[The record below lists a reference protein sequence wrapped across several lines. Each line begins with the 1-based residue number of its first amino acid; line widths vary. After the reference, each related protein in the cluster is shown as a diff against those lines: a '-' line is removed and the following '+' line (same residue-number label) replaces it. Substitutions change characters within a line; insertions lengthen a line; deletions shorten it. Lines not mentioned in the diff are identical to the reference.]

1 MRDLGTLVYR
11 IDRGAC
17 LRIPRGRERGRFFL
31 SRGGAD
37 AVGSIPNKKA
47 TTTNEE
53 KSARSRGV
61 GRERGVGG
69 VARLVRGP
77 RHGRRHAPCIRSLS
91 LPTRL
96 TRNTQTGSLP
106 GARSPLRRSPNSRRP
121 L

>member
-11 IDRGAC
+11 VRRGAC
-17 LRIPRGRERGRFFL
+17 LSIRRGRERGKFFL

-37 AVGSIPNKKA
+37 AVGSIPNKEA
-47 TTTNEE
+47 TTTNEG
-53 KSARSRGV
+53 KSARSRRV
-61 GRERGVGG
+61 GRERGVCG
-69 VARLVRGP
+69 VARLVRGT

-106 GARSPLRRSPNSRRP
+106 RARPP
-121 L
+121 